1 MKMGPNSF
9 RRQLINARYSILGIA
24 CCAAV
29 AVAWYALM
37 APRTSG
43 GAAGHVPPEQSIPIS
58 QGTVIGH
65 IRFANGD
72 TPRGGHG
79 QPVAGIQAAVSEQ
92 IAYHIHA
99 HLSLYDDGRQI
110 ALPRGIGIVPPRV
123 VQNGFVVGGRAFY
136 WLHTHDATG
145 IIHIESPVHRLY
157 SLGQFFAVW
166 GEPLTSRNAAGMR
179 GSVHA
184 FLDGRPYHGSL
195 RTIPLTAHAE
205 ITLEVGT
212 PVVSPPR
219 YIFPPGL

>member
-9 RRQLINARYSILGIA
+9 RRQLMNARNSILGIA

-37 APRTSG
+37 APRLPG
-43 GAAGHVPPEQSIPIS
+43 GAVGHAPQGGSTPIQ
-58 QGTVIGH
+58 QGTVIGQV
-65 IRFANGD
+65 RFTNGD
-72 TPRGGHG
+72 TATGGHG

-99 HLSLYDDGRQI
+99 HLSLFDNGRQI
-110 ALPRGIGIVPPRV
+110 AVPRGIGIVPPRV
-123 VQNGFVVGGRAFY
+123 VQDGFVVGGRAFY

-145 IIHIESPVHRLY
+145 IIHIESPIRRLY

-166 GEPLTSRNAAGMR
+166 GEPLTGRDVAGMR

-184 FLDGRPYHGSL
+184 FLDGRPYHGNL

-212 PVVSPPR
+212 PIVPPPR